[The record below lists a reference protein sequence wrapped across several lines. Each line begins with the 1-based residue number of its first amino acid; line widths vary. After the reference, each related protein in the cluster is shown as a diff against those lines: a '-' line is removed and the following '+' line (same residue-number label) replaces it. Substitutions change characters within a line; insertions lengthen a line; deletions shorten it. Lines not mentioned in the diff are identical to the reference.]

1 MFTIYLKNELCFTMI
16 YLTVCSLIWGFSYGL
31 IKGNL
36 TGISPDLVA
45 WARMVIPFLC
55 FVPFLRI
62 KSLSLKDVLVFL
74 AIGAVQYGVMYLC
87 VIRSYQYLAAY
98 QVVLFTACT
107 PIYVTLINDAFSKK
121 FSPFY
126 LAMAGMALVGSAFLY
141 YQNFSWNGIFTG
153 FLLVQIS
160 DLCFAFGQVAY
171 KKFKAKRSEY
181 KDESI
186 YSLLFLGGTL
196 ITALSATA
204 FGGWGD
210 LELLS
215 AKQSLLLLYLG
226 AISSGLCFFW
236 WNRASLA
243 VNSGTLAVF
252 NNVKIPA
259 GVGLSIL
266 FFGEKANPLATTLS
280 LLFVGGALVLSELYT
295 RRKGKIWKKKEAI

>member
-1 MFTIYLKNELCFTMI
+1 MI
-16 YLTVCSLIWGFSYGL
+16 YLTLCSLIWGFSYGL

-45 WARMVIPFLC
+45 WGRMVIPFIC
-55 FVPFLRI
+55 FIPFLKI
-62 KSLSLKDVLVFL
+62 KSLPLKDVLVFCF
-74 AIGAVQYGVMYLC
+74 IGAIQYGIMYLC

-98 QVVLFTACT
+98 QVVLFAACT

-121 FSPFY
+121 FTPFY
-126 LAMAGMALVGSAFLY
+126 LIMAGLSFIGASFLY
-141 YQNFSWNGIFTG
+141 YQNFSWNGIFKG

-171 KKFKAKRSEY
+171 KKFKLDRPQY

-186 YSLLFLGGTL
+186 YALLFFGGSG
-196 ITALSATA
+196 ITAISTTL
-204 FGGWGD
+204 FGGWGH
-210 LELLS
+210 LEILSLKQTVLLV
-215 AKQSLLLLYLG
+215 YLG

-236 WNRASLA
+236 WNRESLHIS
-243 VNSGTLAVF
+243 SGTLAVF
-252 NNVKIPA
+252 NNLKIPV

-266 FFGEKANPLATTLS
+266 FFGEDANSLLVSLS

-295 RRKGKIWKKKEAI
+295 RQNKEVLKKKKPV